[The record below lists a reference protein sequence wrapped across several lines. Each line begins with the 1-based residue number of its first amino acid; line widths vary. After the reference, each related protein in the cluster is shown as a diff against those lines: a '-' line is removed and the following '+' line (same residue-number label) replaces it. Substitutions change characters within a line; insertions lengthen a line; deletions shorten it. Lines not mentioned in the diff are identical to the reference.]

1 MMYKTCL
8 LGANLLICTR
18 VRSPKIL
25 VVLVGVALFAVT
37 MILTP
42 SKHSTTF
49 RWDNSTVKQWNRV
62 NTLQNTTREK
72 HNIINGSPSV
82 LFETND
88 SSRSYESSFKS
99 RILHEHAAGKLF
111 ANTYFIVLKRDN
123 ARAEHIKNLKLHVF
137 PGATITWAI
146 DGASYSMTAKIREW
160 QRTQL
165 LGSRLGG
172 VMNPAKPTGKPKI
185 ACLMSH
191 VYLWKQLAQELDN
204 STYYFIMEDDV
215 SPAQDFHVRYPGVVQ
230 ELRDLD
236 WDWVYLAIHPT
247 WRHGNKLSIPGK
259 RFINKSPRMVG
270 NAAYLLSKRGATKIL
285 SSIFPVTIPKDQVI
299 RRMIQQG
306 KLNAYIVKSELIHV
320 IGQQGEGFHGQDE
333 SRRFKSNIW
342 DH

>member
-72 HNIINGSPSV
+72 YNIING
-82 LFETND
+82 
-88 SSRSYESSFKS
+88 SSFKS

-215 SPAQDFHVRYPGVVQ
+215 SPVCECASQTYLTVCEYATALSAVQ
-230 ELRDLD
+230 Q
-236 WDWVYLAIHPT
+236 P
-247 WRHGNKLSIPGK
+247 LS
-259 RFINKSPRMVG
+259 M
-270 NAAYLLSKRGATKIL
+270 
-285 SSIFPVTIPKDQVI
+285 
-299 RRMIQQG
+299 
-306 KLNAYIVKSELIHV
+306 
-320 IGQQGEGFHGQDE
+320 
-333 SRRFKSNIW
+333 
-342 DH
+342 